1 MTMANYESPWKSED
15 ARIFQRTVRGFVETE
30 LASGLAELSGLTDT
44 ATGTPATGGAW
55 SAATWAKAGAA
66 GLLLPDVPDQYGG
79 GGGTFAHEAVV
90 IEELASAG
98 AHIGFGIQSIV
109 AHYILAY
116 GTEAQ
121 KQRWLPRMG
130 TGELIAA
137 IGMTEPDAG
146 SDLQAIRTTA
156 RKDGEHYVINGAK
169 TFITNG
175 ANANLVCLVVRTA
188 SDGPP
193 ARALSVV
200 ILETEG
206 LAGYRVGRPLH
217 KIGRH
222 DQDTCELFFDGV
234 RTPVGFLLGAGE
246 GRALFQIMDQLRYER
261 LSIALSAVASAERA
275 VELTTRHARERKIFG
290 KPLLDLQNT
299 RFRLAECKTEA
310 HIGRVFIDN
319 CIEQFIAGRLD
330 AVTAAMAKYWLTDCE
345 CRIIDQCVQLH
356 GGYGYMEEFPIAR
369 MWVDSR
375 VQRIYAGSNEVMK
388 EIIGSAL

>member
-1 MTMANYESPWKSED
+1 MTMANYKSPWKTED
-15 ARIFQRTVRGFVETE
+15 ARIFQRTVRSFVETE
-30 LASGLAELSGLTDT
+30 LVPQLAEPSGQPRPDADT
-44 ATGTPATGGAW
+44 RTSGFWT
-55 SAATWAKAGAA
+55 AATWTKAGEA

-79 GGGTFAHEAVV
+79 AGGTFAHEAIV
-90 IEELASAG
+90 IEELSRAG

-109 AHYILAY
+109 AHYILSY

-121 KQRWLPRMG
+121 KQRWLPRMAS
-130 TGELIAA
+130 GELVGA

-146 SDLQAIRTTA
+146 SDLHAIRTTA

-169 TFITNG
+169 TFISNG

-188 SDGPP
+188 PDGPP
-193 ARALSVV
+193 ARALSMVM
-200 ILETEG
+200 LETEG

-261 LSIALSAVASAERA
+261 LSIGLSAVASAEHA
-275 VELTTRHARERKIFG
+275 VELTTQHAKERKIFG

-319 CIEQFIAGRLD
+319 CIRTIYFRTVGRGD
-330 AVTAAMAKYWLTDCE
+330 
-345 CRIIDQCVQLH
+345 R
-356 GGYGYMEEFPIAR
+356 GNG
-369 MWVDSR
+369 
-375 VQRIYAGSNEVMK
+375 
-388 EIIGSAL
+388 EILADRL